1 MAGLFQGLELGKRAL
16 LTHQYSLQTIGHNIA
31 NVNTPGYTRQRVSI
45 QATYPESSPVGQ
57 IGTGVTADRII
68 QLRDLFLGDQYRDA
82 SKSKGEWA
90 YKQKS
95 LTQIESMFNE
105 PQDGSIN
112 ELLNK
117 FWDSWSSLATNSDSS
132 NNRKLIVAQAEEL
145 VNGIRQL
152 ATKLNSL
159 QGSINADM
167 VTMTKEVNRY
177 TTQIASLNQ
186 QIKTAEIG
194 GEKANDLRDARDLLT
209 DELSDLIDVRT
220 VEKDN
225 GATIVYMGSMILV
238 DGSDSFAIG
247 TKTQNK
253 NGVPISTLIWEDSE
267 YVLKNQH
274 GQLAG
279 LMQSRDVLIPD
290 YIDQLNELSRTLVE
304 QVNSL
309 HSTGYAADGSTGIN
323 FFDPNYTDA
332 INISINSAVVENVN
346 LIAAAST
353 PDGDNQLALA
363 LSDLRNQAVL
373 DNGSL
378 TINDYYASLVGR
390 LGIETNEATSFTSN
404 YELLV
409 QQIDNSRQAVQGV
422 SLDEEMTNLIKFQQ
436 AYDAAARVITQ
447 MDQALDTVISGMGIV
462 GR

>member
-31 NVNTPGYTRQRVSI
+31 NVNSPGYTRQRVSI
-45 QATYPESSPVGQ
+45 HATYPESSPAGQ
-57 IGTGVTADRII
+57 IGTGVTADRIVQI
-68 QLRDLFLGDQYRDA
+68 RDLFLGDQYRDA
-82 SKSKGEWA
+82 AKSQGEWA

-95 LTQIESMFNE
+95 LSQIESMFNE
-105 PQDGSIN
+105 PQDGSLN

-117 FWDSWSSLATNSDSS
+117 FWDSWSSLATNSDST

-145 VNGIRQL
+145 VNGIQQL
-152 ATKLNSL
+152 AKRLNSL

-167 VTMTKEVNRY
+167 VTMTNDVNRY

-194 GEKANDLRDARDLLT
+194 GQKANDLRDARDLLT
-209 DELSDLIDVRT
+209 DELSGLIDVQT

-225 GATIVYMGSMILV
+225 GATIVYMGAMILV
-238 DGSDSFAIG
+238 DGSDSFDVG

-253 NGVPISTLIWEDSE
+253 NGVPISSLIWEGSK
-267 YVLKNQH
+267 YVLRNDH

-279 LMQSRDVLIPD
+279 LMQSRDVIIPD
-290 YIDQLNELSRTLVE
+290 YISQLNELSRSLVE

-309 HSTGYAADGSTGIN
+309 HSTGYAADGTTGTN
-323 FFDPNYTDA
+323 FFDPNFTDA
-332 INISINSAVVENVN
+332 LNIRINRAVRDNVN
-346 LIAAAST
+346 LIASAST
-353 PDGDNQLALA
+353 PDRDNQLALSI
-363 LSDLRNQAVL
+363 SDLRNQAVL
-373 DNGSL
+373 ENGSL
-378 TINDYYASLVGR
+378 SINDFYASLVGQ